1 MYPLMLIP
9 CRKGNWL
16 HVGSNP
22 TLSTEVYSNCMDHQK
37 KTNFRMK
44 KWNSQDWQGRRK
56 DQYESSAR
64 IVFICTVINITITVS
79 LLLDKFL

>member
-1 MYPLMLIP
+1 
-9 CRKGNWL
+9 
-16 HVGSNP
+16 
-22 TLSTEVYSNCMDHQK
+22 
-37 KTNFRMK
+37 MK